1 MASKNPLIIL
11 SYTTIAS
18 LWLGSQL
25 IDIPYVVNLMLL
37 VTSILYAACH
47 LSLTLRTEQAM
58 ARGEKPPE
66 DEKKGDDDDD
76 DDDEEEEEEEYES
89 TYETLKSTDAMQ
101 FPILGSASLFGLY
114 SAFKYFDKDTVNLII
129 SVYFCLVGLAALTA
143 TFGPVLES
151 MGPKFLSYEINKS
164 VKVKHPLPE
173 WLGGKSPW
181 KIGLDCS
188 IADIIAFIG
197 SGAFVV
203 TYFYTK
209 HWTMNN
215 ILGICF
221 CLQGI
226 ERFSLGTYKIGAI
239 LLVGLFFYDI
249 FWV

>member
-11 SYTTIAS
+11 SYTTIVS

-58 ARGEKPPE
+58 ARGEKQPE
-66 DEKKGDDDDD
+66 DEKNDKTDG
-76 DDDEEEEEEEYES
+76 DDEEEEEEEYES

-114 SAFKYFDKDTVNLII
+114 SAFKYFGKDTVNLII

-173 WLGGKSPW
+173 WLGGK
-181 KIGLDCS
+181 
-188 IADIIAFIG
+188 
-197 SGAFVV
+197 
-203 TYFYTK
+203 
-209 HWTMNN
+209 
-215 ILGICF
+215 
-221 CLQGI
+221 
-226 ERFSLGTYKIGAI
+226 
-239 LLVGLFFYDI
+239 
-249 FWV
+249 